1 MPNSYTQLTLAA
13 GSASPNGTSQL
24 NYGPFDFEYLNK
36 DDIKFAILTPGPL
49 WVAVPVA
56 SVNETT
62 KIITLSGSI
71 ASQYPSLTIT
81 SARVY
86 RATTTNAL
94 VDFTAGSRISEAD
107 LDTAYRQGL
116 FAAQEA
122 SEDASGSASRVIIT
136 NSDIQDGAV
145 GASKL
150 ATDSV
155 EAVKIKDGVVGAT
168 KLASTLD
175 LSGKTVTLSDSASN
189 NAVSQTAVIRHV
201 NAIKG
206 AIDISSGM
214 TGVLPV
220 ANTESNV
227 LESLYVPCDGATYA
241 LPGGSRNFTSQNV
254 TSAQALTTSD
264 ALISGSQ
271 ITYKPPSSAKIVVY
285 ECRFWIG
292 ASANGET
299 PVTSLKLYLDNT
311 EVSNQYSFIYGP
323 AQGYGPGWYHVKY
336 SFRITGTGGSVSPN
350 DGRIQ
355 TWASNKVIELR
366 GRDNSDTNDT
376 TLHQVRVIADVNTSA
391 GTESPH
397 FVRPCVGIT
406 ALS

>member
-1 MPNSYTQLTLAA
+1 MPNSYTQLTLVA

-49 WVAVPVA
+49 YVVVPIA

-62 KIITLSGSI
+62 KIITLSSSI
-71 ASQYPSLTIT
+71 AAQYPSLTIT

-107 LDTAYRQGL
+107 LDTSYRQGL

-150 ATDSV
+150 ATDAV

-175 LSGKTVTLSDSASN
+175 LSSKNVTLSDSASN
-189 NAVSQTAVIRHV
+189 NAVSQTAVIRHI
-201 NAIKG
+201 NAIKS

-227 LESLYVPCDGATYA
+227 LESVYLPCDGAVYA
-241 LPGGSRNFTSQNV
+241 LPGGSRTLTTQNV

-264 ALISGSQ
+264 VLVSGSQ

-292 ASANGET
+292 ASNNLET

-323 AQGYGPGWYHVKY
+323 ATGYGPGWYHVKY
-336 SFRITGTGGSVSPN
+336 SFRITGTGGSVSTN

-355 TWASNKVIELR
+355 TWVSNKVIELR
-366 GRDNSDTNDT
+366 GRDNSISNDT
-376 TLHQVRVIADVNTSA
+376 TLHQVRVIADINGSS
-391 GTESPH
+391 GTASPH

>member
-1 MPNSYTQLTLAA
+1 MPNSYTPLTLSA

-94 VDFTAGSRISEAD
+94 VDFTAGSRISESD

-122 SEDASGSASRVIIT
+122 SEDAAGSASRVIIT

-150 ATDSV
+150 ATDAV

-168 KLASTLD
+168 KLASTLN
-175 LSGKTVTLSDSASN
+175 LSGKTLTIPTASVTQA
-189 NAVSQTAVIRHV
+189 AVTQHAT
-201 NAIKG
+201 AIKG

-214 TGVLPV
+214 TGVLPTS
-220 ANTESNV
+220 NTETNM
-227 LESLYVPCDGATYA
+227 LESVYLPCDGAVYA
-241 LPGGSRNFTSQNV
+241 LPGASRTLTVQNV
-254 TSAQALTTSD
+254 TSAQVLTTSD

-271 ITYKPPSSAKIVVY
+271 ITYKPPSTAKIVVY

-292 ASANGET
+292 AAATGET
-299 PVTSLKLYLDNT
+299 PATSLKLYLDNT

-323 AQGYGPGWYHVKY
+323 ANGYGPGWYHVKY
-336 SFRITGTGGSVSPN
+336 SFRIIGSGSASPN
-350 DGRIQ
+350 DGRVT
-355 TWASNKVIELR
+355 TWTSNKVIELR
-366 GRDNSDTNDT
+366 GRANSTSNDT
-376 TLHQVRVIADVNTSA
+376 TLHQVRWVADVNTAS

>member
-1 MPNSYTQLTLAA
+1 MPNSYTPLTLVA
-13 GSASPNGTSQL
+13 GSASPNGTSQI

-36 DDIKFAILTPGPL
+36 DDIKFAVLTPGPL
-49 WVAVPVA
+49 WAAVPIA
-56 SVNETT
+56 SINETT
-62 KIITLSGSI
+62 KIITLSSSVV
-71 ASQYPSLTIT
+71 AQYPSLTIT
-81 SARVY
+81 SARIY

-122 SEDASGSASRVIIT
+122 SEDASGSASRAITT

-145 GASKL
+145 TASKL

-168 KLASTLD
+168 KLASTLN
-175 LSGKTVTLSDSASN
+175 LSGKTLTIPTASVTQA
-189 NAVSQTAVIRHV
+189 AVTQHAT
-201 NAIKG
+201 AIKG

-264 ALISGSQ
+264 VLISGSQ

-292 ASANGET
+292 ASAQGDT

-336 SFRITGTGGSVSPN
+336 SFRITGTGGSVSTN

-366 GRDNSDTNDT
+366 GRDNSDSNDT